1 MRKLIAI
8 VLLLGAVA
16 VAAQGSWLQA
26 KAWLAQWLIAD
37 AWAEGRATAGWDPE
51 QALALGRY
59 LAGCQTDHARRR
71 GPLCAGQRQRSGSG
85 LRPGATG

>member
-37 AWAEGRATAGWDPE
+37 AWAEQLQGPSNCRLGPRASPGPGPIPGRLPN
-51 QALALGRY
+51 
-59 LAGCQTDHARRR
+59 
-71 GPLCAGQRQRSGSG
+71 
-85 LRPGATG
+85 